1 MSPSKDP
8 FAIKDPFAR
17 RSVMA
22 SHFISNQPPLMASK
36 FLSFFS
42 DEAARDAEAHGH
54 PHVPEPTYLTLILD
68 PCLPLS
74 RITEIVKSQIA
85 NLEPVTEECAKVA
98 QSGEREAE
106 GDGEG
111 EEVKICRIRGAVKGW
126 YNVFQDILTDEGD
139 IYYLK
144 RVMVTY
150 RGAVLEAYRPTE
162 HFPRPK
168 TRKRKSVESTTP
180 RSRSVVEGSEGRRTS
195 WIGKVL
201 HGCGRSGI
209 RAHRARKL

>member
-1 MSPSKDP
+1 MGLSKDA
-8 FAIKDPFAR
+8 FAIPDPFAR

-54 PHVPEPTYLTLILD
+54 PHVPDPTYLTLILED
-68 PCLPLS
+68 CLPIEKI
-74 RITEIVKSQIA
+74 RHIVKSQIA
-85 NLEPVTEECAKVA
+85 ELEPVIEEQARV
-98 QSGEREAE
+98 QRGGER
-106 GDGEG
+106 DG

-126 YNVFQDILTDEGD
+126 YNVFQDILTDDGD

-144 RVMVTY
+144 RVPVVY

-162 HFPRPK
+162 HFLRPK
-168 TRKRKSVESTTP
+168 TQKRKSAEITP
-180 RSRSVVEGSEGRRTS
+180 RSNSAVEASDGRRTS
-195 WIGKVL
+195 LGKFL
-201 HGCGRSGI
+201 HWHRKSQDTPRS
-209 RAHRARKL
+209 KSVS

>member
-1 MSPSKDP
+1 MAPSKDQ

-54 PHVPEPTYLTLILD
+54 PHVPDPTYLTLILD
-68 PCLPLS
+68 PCLPLEKI
-74 RITEIVKSQIA
+74 RDIVKSQIA
-85 NLEPVTEECAKVA
+85 NLEPVTEERAKVA
-98 QSGEREAE
+98 QCGEGE
-106 GDGEG
+106 GD

-144 RVMVTY
+144 RVMVVY
-150 RGAVLEAYRPTE
+150 RGVVLEAYRPTE

-168 TRKRKSVESTTP
+168 TRKRKSAETSTP
-180 RSRSVVEGSEGRRTS
+180 RSRSVVEGSDGRRTS
-195 WIGKVL
+195 LGKFL
-201 HGCGRSGI
+201 HWHRKEQGTPRS
-209 RAHRARKL
+209 KSVS